1 MTRGL
6 SDDMVFEIKYEGKK
20 KDYVEK
26 GREKELGSFL
36 YYPNDMKDVD

>member
-20 KDYVEK
+20 KDYIEK
-26 GREKELGSFL
+26 GRGKKGTIL
-36 YYPNDMKDVD
+36 YYKRP